1 MRREN
6 REKREVSVRKKK
18 NKMKVGARKKMKR
31 EEDEERR
38 DQGIVIWWCVNVRG
52 KVVISSFTYNG
63 LANPTKM
70 VVLFNPLSCLLT
82 NPLA

>member
-1 MRREN
+1 MQN
-6 REKREVSVRKKK
+6 REGERNPGRER
-18 NKMKVGARKKMKR
+18 
-31 EEDEERR
+31 DEEEEQNREGSVLR
-38 DQGIVIWWCVNVRG
+38 LVVCDLVNVRS

-70 VVLFNPLSCLLT
+70 VVLFNPLPCLLT